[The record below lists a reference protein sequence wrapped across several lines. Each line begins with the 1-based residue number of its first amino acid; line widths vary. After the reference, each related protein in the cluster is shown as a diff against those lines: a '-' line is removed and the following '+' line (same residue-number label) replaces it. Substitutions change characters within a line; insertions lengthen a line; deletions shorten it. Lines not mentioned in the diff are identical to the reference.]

1 MRRHESNLPFGG
13 PAFPFVFDDG
23 RQRNVYTGMTLR
35 DYFAAKAMPM
45 ALAEYRMLT
54 ERGENEPMEEDWGIL
69 FGLSSV
75 ASKAYQLADAMLE
88 ARES

>member
-1 MRRHESNLPFGG
+1 MKDTY
-13 PAFPFVFDDG
+13 AFPAQHYDLAEG
-23 RQRNVYTGMTLR
+23 EHGMTLR

-54 ERGENEPMEEDWGIL
+54 EVGENDPMGEDWGII

-75 ASKAYQLADAMLE
+75 AAKAYQLADAMLE
-88 ARES
+88 ARGE